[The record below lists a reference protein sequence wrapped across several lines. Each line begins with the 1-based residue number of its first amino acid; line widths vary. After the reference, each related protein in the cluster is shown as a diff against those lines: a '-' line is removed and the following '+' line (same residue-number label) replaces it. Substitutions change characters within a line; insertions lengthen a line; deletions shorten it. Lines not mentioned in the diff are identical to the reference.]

1 MKEYRNKI
9 DKIDSEL
16 KKLLNE
22 RFEVVRDIGLYK
34 RKNNMEIESIDR
46 EIEILN
52 TIEGEF
58 SKYIKNI
65 YKEIFRES
73 KEMQANLWNMDS

>member
-73 KEMQANLWNMDS
+73 KEMQANL